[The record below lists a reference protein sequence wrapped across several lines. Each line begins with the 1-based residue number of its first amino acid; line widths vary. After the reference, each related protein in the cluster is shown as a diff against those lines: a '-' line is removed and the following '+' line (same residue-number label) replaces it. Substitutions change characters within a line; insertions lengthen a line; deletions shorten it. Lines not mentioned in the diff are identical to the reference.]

1 MGTMGII
8 VAAVLTLAL
17 SACASKATPL
27 LLAAPSTAREGAKV
41 HNDRGIRAYQEGHIN
56 QAREH
61 FEAAI
66 TVDPELAEAHYN
78 LGMTL
83 YRLGSVGDGDQHFI
97 QAANLA
103 PGNTIIWDAPP
114 LRRAAP
120 REKDLIPTGS
130 DGHMH
135 SH

>member
-1 MGTMGII
+1 MSTMRII
-8 VAAVLTLAL
+8 VAAALTVAL
-17 SACASKATPL
+17 SACASKATPQ

-41 HNDRGIRAYQEGHIN
+41 QNDRGIRAYQEGHMN
-56 QAREH
+56 QARQY

-66 TVDPELAEAHYN
+66 TVEPDLAEAHYN

-83 YRLGSVGDGDQHFI
+83 YRLGMVGDGDHHFI

-103 PGNTIIWDAPP
+103 PGNKTIWDAPP
-114 LRRAAP
+114 LRAAAP
-120 REKDLIPTGS
+120 GEKDLIPGGS

>member
-1 MGTMGII
+1 MGFREL
-8 VAAVLTLAL
+8 VVVAVLTVPL
-17 SACASKATPL
+17 SACASKVTPQL
-27 LLAAPSTAREGAKV
+27 LTAPSMSSEGAQT
-41 HNDRGIRAYQEGHIN
+41 NNAGGIRAYQEGNMN
-56 QAREH
+56 QARQH

-66 TVDPELAEAHYN
+66 TVEPALAEAHYN

-83 YRLGSVGDGDQHFI
+83 YRLGRVRDGDHHFI

-103 PGNTIIWDAPP
+103 PGNKTIWGAPP
-114 LRRAAP
+114 LRNAAP
-120 REKDLIPTGS
+120 ADKDLIHGAS